1 MKLKTKLLEN
11 QMKKAKKSV
20 KKLKKCTEE
29 YYLGNTERV
38 RELRREISK
47 LEDETDYIK
56 EKAQLHWA
64 NIESDF
70 RTKNSALE
78 LTQKISLIA
87 DYAEDVSLLL
97 IMRKDSIPIEAW
109 ADFKKFMDVVSSS
122 VSTLQKTI
130 LVARSKKTKKCKDC
144 DDFKP
149 MYDEANMGRC
159 KKLDENRYFPGF
171 RDENQGCDVKEKEE
185 VYKLCAEVSQ
195 SEDEADKIERNLR
208 GKIYREEMD
217 QDTMA
222 GMHFLKIVE
231 NFDMIANTAEDC
243 ANCLKTMY

>member
-11 QMKKAKKSV
+11 QVKKANESVKTLTKCIEKYYLANTPRV
-20 KKLKKCTEE
+20 KKLQE
-29 YYLGNTERV
+29 
-38 RELRREISK
+38 EIST

-56 EKAQLHWA
+56 ERAQLHWA

-87 DYAEDVSLLL
+87 DYAEDVALLL
-97 IMRKDSIPIEAW
+97 VMRRDSIPIEAW
-109 ADFKKFMDVVSSS
+109 VDFKKFMEVVSAS
-122 VSTLQKTI
+122 VDKLQETI

-144 DDFKP
+144 DDFKR
-149 MYDEANMGRC
+149 MYDGANMGRC

-171 RDENQGCDVKEKEE
+171 RDETQGCDVEEKEE
-185 VYKLCAEVSQ
+185 VYKLCVEVSQ
-195 SEDEADKIERNLR
+195 AEDEADNIERRLR
-208 GKIYREEMD
+208 GKIYRDEMD
-217 QDTMA
+217 LNNMGA
-222 GMHFLKIVE
+222 MHFLKIVE

-243 ANCLKTMY
+243 ANCLKAMY